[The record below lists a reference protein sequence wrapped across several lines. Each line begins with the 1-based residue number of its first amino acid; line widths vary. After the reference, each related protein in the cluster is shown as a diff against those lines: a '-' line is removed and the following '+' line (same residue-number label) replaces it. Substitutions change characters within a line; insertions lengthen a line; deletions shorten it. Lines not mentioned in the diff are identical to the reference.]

1 MAAERSQILGR
12 AQRTVEWIVDPAQPE
27 PSRHLSVQGERIGY
41 FVARDEAWRHT
52 VGLGG
57 AGLRQQ
63 GGPRAVLGED
73 AVEDLLAALVEVVV
87 PHAAGEGE
95 PLGHGE
101 RRLAERGV
109 LPQIVREGGPE
120 QVVLGRQ
127 QSLSEAIGSAQD
139 RRGERVE
146 PRYKQVLGVVA
157 LVLAVEAAH
166 EPLDAV
172 SAAGQAQL

>member
-41 FVARDEAWRHT
+41 FVARDEARRDA
-52 VGLGG
+52 VGFGR

-63 GGPRAVLGED
+63 RGPGAVLGED

-87 PHAAGEGE
+87 PQAGGE
-95 PLGHGE
+95 AKPLSHGE

-109 LPQIVREGGPE
+109 LPQIVRQSGPE
-120 QVVLGRQ
+120 QVVLGRP
-127 QSLSEAIGSAQD
+127 QSLSEAVGSA
-139 RRGERVE
+139 
-146 PRYKQVLGVVA
+146 
-157 LVLAVEAAH
+157 
-166 EPLDAV
+166 
-172 SAAGQAQL
+172 